1 MDFVIHNFYDTYS
14 IIFFSIITLIYIII
28 LFYGNYLLIN
38 HIYIEY
44 FYFFIITLIYF
55 IILALYYLKWKLET
69 IFILILIIN
78 FFIGIIAFFL
88 LIYNQEICGKNS
100 KSSFDYSYLALIF
113 MIIII
118 VLTKFINYNSWNYY
132 DLIIVILALFF
143 IRLNYYYLDT
153 KSILKTFNDITLL
166 YLIFVFGKKIY
177 YLK

>member
-1 MDFVIHNFYDTYS
+1 MDFIIHNFYDSYS
-14 IIFFSIITLIYIII
+14 IIFFSTITLIYIIT

-38 HIYIEY
+38 HIYVEY

-78 FFIGIIAFFL
+78 FFISIIAFFL
-88 LIYNQEICGKNS
+88 LIYNQEICGKDS
-100 KSSFDYSYLALIF
+100 KSSFDYSYLAFIF

-118 VLTKFINYNSWNYY
+118 IFTRFINYDTWNYY
-132 DLIIVILALFF
+132 DLVIAIISLIF
-143 IRLNYYYLDT
+143 IRLNYYYLDP

-166 YLIFVFGKKIY
+166 YLVFVFARKIY
-177 YLK
+177 YKK